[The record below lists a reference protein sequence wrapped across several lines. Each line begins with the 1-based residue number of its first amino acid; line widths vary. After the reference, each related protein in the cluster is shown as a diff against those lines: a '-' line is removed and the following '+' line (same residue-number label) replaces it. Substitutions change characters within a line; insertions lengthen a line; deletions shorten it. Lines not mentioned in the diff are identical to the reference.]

1 MQGRRL
7 SRLADQIQEEVSD
20 IIHRKLKDPRLGFTS
35 ITKVRVAADLSLADV
50 YVSIMG
56 SQGEIDRSV
65 ACLDGAAR
73 FIRSELGGRL
83 RIKRIPEIRFHYD
96 DSCVK
101 GARIDSILRQLKKG
115 GDGRD
120 IEGHR

>member
-7 SRLADQIQEEVSD
+7 SRLGDQIQEEISD
-20 IIHRKLKDPRLGFTS
+20 IIHRKLRDPRLGFTS
-35 ITKVRVAADLSLADV
+35 ITKVRVAADLSRANV
-50 YVSIMG
+50 YVSVMG
-56 SQGEIDRSV
+56 AQDEIDRSI
-65 ACLDGAAR
+65 ACLDGAAS

-101 GARIDSILRQLKKG
+101 GARIDSILRQLRES
-115 GDGRD
+115 GDGQD
-120 IEGHR
+120 FEDDK

>member
-7 SRLADQIQEEVSD
+7 SRLGDQIQEEISD
-20 IIHRKLKDPRLGFTS
+20 IIHRKLRDPRLGFTS
-35 ITKVRVAADLSLADV
+35 ITKVRANV
-50 YVSIMG
+50 YVSVMG
-56 SQGEIDRSV
+56 AQDEIDRSI
-65 ACLDGAAR
+65 ACLDGAAS

-101 GARIDSILRQLKKG
+101 GARIDSILRQLRES
-115 GDGRD
+115 GDGQD
-120 IEGHR
+120 FEDDK